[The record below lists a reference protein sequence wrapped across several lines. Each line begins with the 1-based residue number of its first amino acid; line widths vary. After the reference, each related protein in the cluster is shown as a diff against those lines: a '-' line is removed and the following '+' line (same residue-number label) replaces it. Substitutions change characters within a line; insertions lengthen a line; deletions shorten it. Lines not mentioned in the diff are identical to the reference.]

1 MELKLRVENQVDNI
15 CSNELRKDKDTA
27 GTMEPQK
34 ERTGATAQK
43 EAHIRVFPMR
53 KQNKRLEDG
62 SKDKM
67 LPA

>member
-15 CSNELRKDKDTA
+15 CPNELRKDKDTA

-43 EAHIRVFPMR
+43 EAHIRVFPIR
-53 KQNKRLEDG
+53 K
-62 SKDKM
+62 
-67 LPA
+67 